1 MSDGLN
7 TRLRR
12 LRRTPVLREM
22 VRETHLSMSDFILP
36 IFVKE
41 GLKEPKPIASMPGHY
56 QWPLEDLPKEI
67 KQLNS
72 MGIKSVILFGIPSEK
87 DECGSS
93 GYQADGIIARA
104 IETTKDACP
113 QMMVISDICCCEYTS
128 HGHCGAINE
137 FKEVDNDRTLEL
149 LAKQAH
155 VHARAGADMLAPSGM
170 MDGQV
175 ACLRQ
180 ALDTEGY
187 THIPIMSY
195 AAKYCSSL
203 YGPFREAA
211 EGAPQFGDRRSY
223 QMDPA
228 NGREA
233 LREVALDIAEGAD
246 ILMVKPAHTYLDVI
260 QAIKQEHPSIPLA
273 AYHVSGE
280 YAMIKAA
287 AMQGWIDEEQ
297 VALEVLT
304 SIKRAGASLIINY
317 FTKQLAHH
325 FD

>member
-1 MSDGLN
+1 MSDVLS

-12 LRRTPVLREM
+12 LRRTPALRAM
-22 VRETHLSMSDFILP
+22 VRETQLNRSDFILP
-36 IFVKE
+36 LFIKE
-41 GLKEPKPIASMPGHY
+41 GLKERKPIASMPGHY

-67 KQLNS
+67 RLLKS
-72 MGIKSVILFGIPSEK
+72 MGIQSVILFGIPSHK
-87 DECGSS
+87 DSCGSS
-93 GYQADGIIARA
+93 GYQPDGIIARA

-113 QMMVISDICCCEYTS
+113 DMTVISDICCCEYTD
-128 HGHCGAINE
+128 HGHCGVMDDM
-137 FKEVDNDRTLEL
+137 KEVDNDKTLEL
-149 LAKQAH
+149 LANQAR
-155 VHARAGADMLAPSGM
+155 VHAQAGADIVAPSGM

-180 ALDTEGY
+180 ALDSEGFSQ
-187 THIPIMSY
+187 IPIMSY

-228 NGREA
+228 NAREA

-246 ILMVKPAHTYLDVI
+246 ILMVKPAHTYLDVLH
-260 QAIKQEHPSIPLA
+260 AIKQEQPSVPLA

-287 AMQGWIDEEQ
+287 ALQGWLDEEQ

-304 SIKRAGASLIINY
+304 SIKRAGASLIIHY
-317 FTKQLAHH
+317 FAKQLAHH